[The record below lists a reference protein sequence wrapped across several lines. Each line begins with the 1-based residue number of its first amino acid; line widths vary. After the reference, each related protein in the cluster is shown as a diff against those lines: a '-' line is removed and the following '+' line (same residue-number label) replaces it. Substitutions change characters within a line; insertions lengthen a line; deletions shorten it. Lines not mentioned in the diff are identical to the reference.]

1 MLHKKLSYYYNGL
14 KLLCCLLVFLIFC
27 QIYNILAEKSI
38 NL

>member
-14 KLLCCLLVFLIFC
+14 KPLCCLLRVLIFC
-27 QIYNILAEKSI
+27 QIYNTLAEKSI